1 MVCNNKIIKNVA
13 QWEVIPD
20 HNTGTVQLRNKKHG
34 GYLRI
39 HDSGKDVDVQ
49 GKGGRFTILK
59 VHHISEDKNYV
70 KLESVAF
77 PGKFI
82 AVDSEGVRVGVG
94 GKWCALTFYK
104 E

>member
-1 MVCNNKIIKNVA
+1 M
-13 QWEVIPD
+13 PD
-20 HNTGTVQLRNKKHG
+20 HHSHTVQLRNKKHG

-39 HDSGKDVDVQ
+39 HDGGKVVDCG
-49 GKGGRFTILK
+49 GKGGKFTVFK
-59 VHHISEDKNYV
+59 VHHITEDKNYV
-70 KLESVAF
+70 KLESVTF

-82 AVDSEGVRVGVG
+82 AVDNNGVRVGVG